1 MKEEDESTRIRAHP
15 SCVISDSAIIGDG
28 TKIWCFSQ
36 IMDDAAIGK
45 NCVIGQCVYI
55 DRNVKI
61 GNNVKIHNK
70 ASIYHGVVVEDDVF
84 IGPHACLANDKR
96 PRHDKTRNLSGVE
109 WRVKRGASI
118 GAGSVVLPDVD
129 IGEYAMVGAGSV
141 VTKDV
146 PANAVVYGNPAKIKS
161 FVCRCGEDLRKPK
174 EGNNG
179 FVFKCASCGNATSVD
194 KKTYDSIQ

>member
-1 MKEEDESTRIRAHP
+1 MNTKNENRKFFSHAT
-15 SCVISDSAIIGDG
+15 SVISPSAKIGNN

-36 IMDDAAIGK
+36 IMDEAVIGE

-61 GNNVKIHNK
+61 GNNTKIHNK
-70 ASIYHGVVVEDDVF
+70 SSIYHGVTVEDDVF
-84 IGPHACLANDKR
+84 IGPHVCLTNDKR
-96 PRHDKTRNLSGVE
+96 PRHNKTRNLENVG

-129 IGEYAMVGAGSV
+129 IGEYSMVGAGSV

-146 PANAVVYGNPAKIKS
+146 PPNAVVYGNPAKIKS
-161 FVCRCGEDLRKPK
+161 FVCKCGEDLDKPEEK
-174 EGNNG
+174 KDS
-179 FVFKCASCGNATSVD
+179 VIFKCNSCGNVTTVD
-194 KKTYDSIQ
+194 KKHYNGI